1 MLFTALMPAGPDIL
15 LALKVLVAAVTVL
28 FVAAVV
34 AIAVGRRRL
43 HGRLNALFL
52 VLTLTT
58 VVGFEL
64 LLRLGADVT
73 GGFDADTRQML
84 RLHLLFAGPA
94 VTVLPVMYWSG
105 RTGRR
110 RLHRPL
116 AVVFTILWAG
126 TAITGIGFLP
136 HR

>member
-1 MLFTALMPAGPDIL
+1 MPAGPDIL

-28 FVAAVV
+28 FAAAVAA
-34 AIAVGRRRL
+34 IAAGRRKL
-43 HGRLNALFL
+43 HGRLNTLFL

-73 GGFDADTRQML
+73 AGFDADTRQAL
-84 RLHLLFAGPA
+84 RIHLCFAGPSA
-94 VTVLPVMYWSG
+94 VVLPVMYWSG
-105 RTGRR
+105 CTRRR

-116 AVVFTILWAG
+116 AVLFTLLWIG
-126 TAITGIGFLP
+126 TAVTGIGYLP

>member
-1 MLFTALMPAGPDIL
+1 MPAGPDII

-28 FVAAVV
+28 YAAAVAAI
-34 AIAVGRRRL
+34 IAGRRRL
-43 HGRLNALFL
+43 HGRLNTLFL
-52 VLTLTT
+52 ILTLTT

-73 GGFDADTRQML
+73 ATFDEPTRRAL
-84 RLHLLFAGPA
+84 RLHLCFAVPA
-94 VTVLPVMYWSG
+94 AVVLPVQYWAG
-105 RTGRR
+105 ATRRR
-110 RLHRPL
+110 RLHLPL

-126 TAITGIGFLP
+126 TAVTGLVFLP

>member
-1 MLFTALMPAGPDIL
+1 MPAGPDIL

-28 FVAAVV
+28 FLAAVAAIV
-34 AIAVGRRRL
+34 AGNKRL
-43 HGRLNALFL
+43 HGRLNTLFL
-52 VLTLTT
+52 VLTLST

-73 GGFDADTRQML
+73 SGFDADTRRML
-84 RLHLLFAGPA
+84 RLHLAFAAPA
-94 VTVLPVMYWSG
+94 AAVLPVLYWSG

-110 RLHRPL
+110 RLHLPL
-116 AVVFTILWAG
+116 AVVFAVLWAG
-126 TAITGIGFLP
+126 TAVTGIGFLP